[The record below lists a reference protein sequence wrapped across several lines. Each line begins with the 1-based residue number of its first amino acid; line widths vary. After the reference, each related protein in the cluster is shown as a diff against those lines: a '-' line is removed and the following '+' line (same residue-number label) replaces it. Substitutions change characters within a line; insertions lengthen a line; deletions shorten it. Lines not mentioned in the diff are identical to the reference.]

1 VVLFRREPVEEI
13 GDGDLWLDVRCRRPD
28 EGVVR
33 TAGVGRWL
41 SVAGQG
47 RGASVRGVGGIGN
60 AARIPTCRHA
70 KVLLGQDEE
79 VGCSSPTKGL
89 TKT

>member
-1 VVLFRREPVEEI
+1 MEPWYSSREPVEEI
-13 GDGDLWLDVRCRRPD
+13 GDGDLWLDVCCRRPD
-28 EGVVR
+28 EGAVR
-33 TAGVGRWL
+33 AASVGRWL

-47 RGASVRGVGGIGN
+47 RGASVRGSIGY